1 MGAIAEAHW
10 LVVGLGN
17 PGPEYA
23 QTRHNVGFAV
33 VDRLAG
39 AARVRFRPGRSRIER
54 AWLDLSGV
62 PILLLKPQAFMNLS
76 GPPVAAWLEKL
87 GLSAARLVVIHDD
100 LDLPLG
106 RLRVSARAGPG
117 GHRGV
122 TSIQTVL
129 GSQAFPR
136 VRVGIGRPREG
147 QEAADR
153 VLEAFAPAE
162 LPVVGAVLEAA
173 AEAVR
178 TLIAHGLARAMNRY
192 NVQVPAGGAPACGT
206 HPGEGR

>member
-17 PGPEYA
+17 PSPEYVR
-23 QTRHNVGFAV
+23 TRHNVGFAV
-33 VDRLAG
+33 VDQLAG
-39 AARVRFRPGRSRIER
+39 ATRVRFEPGRYRTER
-54 AWLDLSGV
+54 ARSDLSGI
-62 PILLLKPQAFMNLS
+62 PILFLKPQTSMNLS
-76 GPPVAAWLEKL
+76 GPPVAAWLKTL
-87 GLSAARLVVIHDD
+87 GLPAARLVVIHDD

-122 TSIQTVL
+122 ASIQTAL
-129 GSQAFPR
+129 GTQAFPR

-147 QEAADR
+147 QEAVDR
-153 VLEAFAPAE
+153 VLEAFAPEE
-162 LPVVGAVLEAA
+162 LPLVGVVIDRA

-178 TLIAHGLARAMNRY
+178 TLIADGLPSAMNRY
-192 NVQVPAGGAPACGT
+192 NVRVPAGGAPA
-206 HPGEGR
+206 

>member
-1 MGAIAEAHW
+1 VGAIAEAHW

-17 PGPEYA
+17 PGPAYA

-39 AARVRFRPGRSRIER
+39 AGRVRFRSGRSHAER
-54 AWLDLSGV
+54 ACLELSGI

-76 GPPVAAWLEKL
+76 GPPVADWLEKL

-106 RLRVSARAGPG
+106 RLRISARAGPG

-122 TSIQTVL
+122 ESIQSVL
-129 GSQAFPR
+129 GTRGFPR

-147 QEAADR
+147 QQAADR
-153 VLEAFAPAE
+153 VLEVFAPEE
-162 LPVVGAVLEAA
+162 LPVVEAVLERA
-173 AEAVR
+173 AEAVQ
-178 TLIAHGLARAMNRY
+178 TLIADGLARAMNQY
-192 NVQVPAGGAPACGT
+192 NVPVPGGDGPV
-206 HPGEGR
+206 

>member
-1 MGAIAEAHW
+1 VGAIAEAHW

-23 QTRHNVGFAV
+23 RTRHSVGFAV

-39 AARVRFRPGRSRIER
+39 ARRVRLGPGRYRTER
-54 AWLDLSGV
+54 AWSDLAGV
-62 PILLLKPQAFMNLS
+62 PILLVKPQAFMNLS
-76 GPPVAAWLEKL
+76 GPPVAAWLERL
-87 GLSAARLVVIHDD
+87 ELPPARLVVIHDD

-122 TSIQTVL
+122 ASIQAEL
-129 GSQAFPR
+129 GTQAFPR

-147 QEAADR
+147 QDASDR
-153 VLEAFAPAE
+153 VLEAFAPEE
-162 LPVVGAVLEAA
+162 LSVVEVVIDRA

-178 TLIAHGLARAMNRY
+178 VLITDGLASAMNRY
-192 NVQVPAGGAPACGT
+192 NVREPSGSSPA
-206 HPGEGR
+206 